1 LIDVEALEKKFNE
14 TTLLSCKGDFITFC
28 TDLTR
33 LRPDI
38 NVEMNSNHCTEKK
51 FGIQFFRGAEAW
63 PNKDWITTIK
73 AKHQDCL
80 LGDIPNVPK
89 LITKLGKIVFNMQ
102 AEETWMILNDSARKD
117 IVLTSI
123 LKKQKKFEKKLE
135 ASHSSGCYMPHPHD
149 HSAWKK
155 RRDYKKVER
164 ESYKKTRR
172 GKRDVNPKSKNDDK
186 NDSDKSP
193 IPTSLQLKDSVKS
206 VLVTECMTSQA
217 DAERISDLIL
227 TKAGF

>member
-1 LIDVEALEKKFNE
+1 MRMMSHVLLHYLHALIKPTDFDALLVNMDSFLFKDQTSKVHQMCGFLVLYKILQIFSSSTLIDVEALEKKFSE

-89 LITKLGKIVFNMQ
+89 LARLKL
-102 AEETWMILNDSARKD
+102 TCR
-117 IVLTSI
+117 
-123 LKKQKKFEKKLE
+123 QKRP
-135 ASHSSGCYMPHPHD
+135 G
-149 HSAWKK
+149 
-155 RRDYKKVER
+155 
-164 ESYKKTRR
+164 
-172 GKRDVNPKSKNDDK
+172 
-186 NDSDKSP
+186 
-193 IPTSLQLKDSVKS
+193 
-206 VLVTECMTSQA
+206 
-217 DAERISDLIL
+217 
-227 TKAGF
+227 